1 MERLLIELRRLE
13 LDVDGVL
20 RRFTEPLRVT
30 TLGTC
35 VKGKLGCVRFNVAEL
50 EREFVV
56 GLWRTS
62 GPLGFCGFAL
72 EPEAV
77 LELF

>member
-13 LDVDGVL
+13 LDVDGV
-20 RRFTEPLRVT
+20 TEPLRVT

-35 VKGKLGCVRFNVAEL
+35 VKGKLGCVRFDVAEL
-50 EREFVV
+50 EREFAV
-56 GLWRTS
+56 GLWRTR
-62 GPLGFCGFAL
+62 GPRGFCGFAR